1 MSGTEHAA
9 KSATT
14 SRVRLA
20 AVSPPDALARAHAL
34 VESYRGLAD
43 VFRDVLSEQSLDA
56 LLERIADTVGALVPY
71 DELVIYEADAA
82 RRKLVAVLV
91 RSKWAQEIVDD
102 EASFG
107 VGITGWA
114 VANREPVHTNEAHL
128 DPRVRI
134 IQGTPVDPEALIV
147 VPLIARGELKGALN
161 IYRVGDDAEF
171 DEDEFELAKRFGDAA
186 ALALDNAKSRA
197 QLEHQA
203 QTDALTGLLNHRYF
217 HERLRAELQRAS
229 RSHLPV
235 GLLMLD
241 IDDFKRVNDI
251 HGHAAGDDVLVRLA
265 DSLRGSARGSD
276 VVCRIGGEEFAVIL
290 PETDSN
296 SASQLA
302 IRMRQRMAE
311 QAFEGLGELTVSIGF
326 AEGPADASNPR
337 ELVACAEAAMMTA
350 KASGKNR
357 IVHFGEGNHERP
369 NAPARTGGDVRS
381 IAHLKLLQSLSG
393 KLNRLNDVREIGLTI
408 ANELRALLDY
418 HNCRVFVV
426 EGETIVPIAFRGE
439 LTAPASTSIDVLK
452 LAIGE
457 GITGHVVETGR
468 PVLTGDAA
476 RCEFA
481 TPIPGT
487 DPIDESLLAVPM
499 HFGTR
504 VIGAIVISKLG
515 FDQFDGDDLRLL
527 EVLAGQASVALENAR
542 LYEVQRVEA
551 ETARTLLEFAREL
564 ATAQGVKEVLSRT
577 VEQAARIFGSD
588 RTSIWIEESM
598 GGRLVPRALHGYGDV
613 ELVDSSALAAE
624 LPIKFTGKGEPFVV
638 EAGGGMYVV
647 APLVFDD
654 GTRACLAAL
663 LDRSDLGGVERP
675 LRLLGG
681 LAQQTK
687 LAVAN
692 ARSFDDLVASF
703 NATVQS
709 LTNAVHGHDGR
720 TALEIAGDPNP
731 SHESS

>member
-1 MSGTEHAA
+1 MG
-9 KSATT
+9 
-14 SRVRLA
+14 
-20 AVSPPDALARAHAL
+20 
-34 VESYRGLAD
+34 
-43 VFRDVLSEQSLDA
+43 
-56 LLERIADTVGALVPY
+56 
-71 DELVIYEADAA
+71 
-82 RRKLVAVLV
+82 
-91 RSKWAQEIVDD
+91 QEIVDD

-114 VANREPVHTNEAHL
+114 VENREPVHTNEAHL

-134 IQGTPVDPEALIV
+134 VQGTPVDPEALIV
-147 VPLIARGELKGALN
+147 VPLIARGDLKGALN
-161 IYRVGDDAEF
+161 IYRVGDGAEF
-171 DEDEFELAKRFGDAA
+171 DADEFELAKRFGDAA

-251 HGHAAGDDVLVRLA
+251 HGHAAGDEVLVRLA

-290 PETDSN
+290 PETDAN

-302 IRMRQRMAE
+302 IRMRQRMAA
-311 QAFEGLGELTVSIGF
+311 QAVDGLGELTVSIGF

-357 IVHFGEGNHERP
+357 HRP
-369 NAPARTGGDVRS
+369 LRRGKPRASGRVRRRAGRDGRS

-408 ANELRALLDY
+408 ANELRSLIDY

-426 EGETIVPIAFRGE
+426 EGETVVPIAFRGE
-439 LTAPASTSIDVLK
+439 LTAPASASIDVLK
-452 LAIGE
+452 VTIGE
-457 GITGHVVETGR
+457 GITGHVVATGR
-468 PVLTGDAA
+468 PILSADAA

-481 TPIPGT
+481 APIPGT
-487 DPIDESLLAVPM
+487 ESIDESLLAVPM

-515 FDQFDGDDLRLL
+515 FDQFDADDLRLL

-542 LYEVQRVEA
+542 LYEVQRREA

-577 VEQAARIFGSD
+577 VEQAARIFGSERD
-588 RTSIWIEESM
+588 VDLGRGVARRSSRARARCTGTATSSRSIRRRS
-598 GGRLVPRALHGYGDV
+598 RASYRR
-613 ELVDSSALAAE
+613 SSAATRSRSWSRPAQAPTRSLRSSSTTESVRASPPSSTRQRPARPSVRCGCSAVLRSRRSSRRQRPE
-624 LPIKFTGKGEPFVV
+624 L
-638 EAGGGMYVV
+638 
-647 APLVFDD
+647 
-654 GTRACLAAL
+654 R
-663 LDRSDLGGVERP
+663 RSRRDVQRHS
-675 LRLLGG
+675 
-681 LAQQTK
+681 
-687 LAVAN
+687 AVADERSPRSRGGSG
-692 ARSFDDLVASF
+692 ARATSLRRSAHAAVA
-703 NATVQS
+703 
-709 LTNAVHGHDGR
+709 AVGSCAWPR
-720 TALEIAGDPNP
+720 IAYV
-731 SHESS
+731 H

>member
-9 KSATT
+9 KSATS
-14 SRVRLA
+14 SRVRLT
-20 AVSPPDALARAHAL
+20 AVARPDALARADAL

-43 VFRDVLSEQSLDA
+43 VFREVLSEQSLDA

-82 RRKLVAVLV
+82 RRKLVPVLV
-91 RSKWAQEIVDD
+91 RSEWAQEIVDD

-114 VANREPVHTNEAHL
+114 VENREPVHTNEAHL

-134 IQGTPVDPEALIV
+134 VQGTPVDPEALIV
-147 VPLIARGELKGALN
+147 VPLIGRGELKGALN
-161 IYRVGDDAEF
+161 IYRVGDDARF
-171 DEDEFELAKRFGDAA
+171 DADEFELAKRFGDAA

-229 RSHLPV
+229 RSHLPL

-251 HGHAAGDDVLVRLA
+251 HGHAAGDEVLVRLA
-265 DSLRGSARGSD
+265 ESLRGSARGSD

-290 PETDSN
+290 PETDAN

-302 IRMRQRMAE
+302 IRMRQRMAA
-311 QAFEGLGELTVSIGF
+311 QAVAGLGDLTVSIGF

-369 NAPARTGGDVRS
+369 DAAVTAGRDGRS
-381 IAHLKLLQSLSG
+381 IAHLNLLQSLSG

-408 ANELRALLDY
+408 ANELRSLIDY

-426 EGETIVPIAFRGE
+426 EGESIVPIAFRGE
-439 LTAPASTSIDVLK
+439 LTAPASPSIDVLTVT
-452 LAIGE
+452 IGE
-457 GITGHVVETGR
+457 GITGHVVATGR
-468 PVLTGDAA
+468 PVLSGDAA
-476 RCEFA
+476 KCEFA
-481 TPIPGT
+481 APIPGT
-487 DPIDESLLAVPM
+487 DLIDESLLAVPM

-504 VIGAIVISKLG
+504 AIGAIVISKLG

-542 LYEVQRVEA
+542 LYEMQRREA

-564 ATAQGVKEVLSRT
+564 ATAQGVEQVLSRT
-577 VEQAARIFGSD
+577 VEQAAHILGSE
-588 RTSIWIEESM
+588 RTSIWIEDAP
-598 GGRLVPRALHGYGDV
+598 GARLVPRASHGYGDGA
-613 ELVDSSALAAE
+613 LVDSLALARE
-624 LPIKFTGKGEPFVV
+624 LPSRLGGNEEPFVV
-638 EAGGGMYVV
+638 EAGGGAYAV

-654 GTRACLAAL
+654 GTRACLVALVDASEAGAAEL
-663 LDRSDLGGVERP
+663 S
-675 LRLLGG
+675 LRMLGG

-692 ARSFDDLVASF
+692 ARSFDDLVATF
-703 NATVQS
+703 NAKLQS
-709 LTNAVHGHDGR
+709 LTSAVNGLD
-720 TALEIAGDPNP
+720 AP
-731 SHESS
+731 